1 MNCEKMILYITHL
14 KDILQNNYLGIKIP
28 VTMIQ
33 SYLNELKDIL
43 GEDDYV
49 KFTENQ
55 IKRDGGHYHI
65 TVINVADYN
74 RLCKS
79 MGMDKFINS
88 LDPIFKYPIDDLRML
103 GVGRAQKNEN
113 TAFYVVCESD
123 KLDAVRG
130 RFELGEQD
138 FHITLGFNFK
148 DVFGVRKNEIFKKEG
163 KFLQLLRSEFYKNG
177 NWNFIKKI
185 KNFDLDP
192 KSEIIPVKL
201 TDSTMK
207 FKCDGYYLDIGYGE
221 EGEELRIYTKYTIG
235 EELPRMP
242 EAEIA
247 RIINKK

>member
-1 MNCEKMILYITHL
+1 MILYITHL

-33 SYLNELKDIL
+33 SYLNELKEIL

-113 TAFYVVCESD
+113 TAFYVVCNSG
-123 KLDAVRG
+123 KLEAVRG

-148 DVFGVRKNEIFKKEG
+148 DVFGVSKKELFKKEG
-163 KFLQLLRSEFYKNG
+163 KFIQLLRTEFYKNE
-177 NWNFIKKI
+177 NWNFIRNI
-185 KNFDLDP
+185 SNYELDP
-192 KSEIIPVKL
+192 KAEIIPIKL
-201 TDSTMK
+201 TDTYLK
-207 FKCDGYYLDIGYGE
+207 VKCEGYYLDIGYQE
-221 EGEELRIYTKYTIG
+221 EGESLRIYTKYSVD
-235 EELPRMP
+235 EDLPRLS
-242 EAEIA
+242 ETEIS
-247 RIINKK
+247 RILKTK